1 MASPRPELKHGSE
14 LRGLVHA
21 TRSST
26 TEGRFG
32 RLFRW
37 LPAAAF
43 SEAALLAL
51 ARTMIQQEFDE
62 RRKNHEPLD
71 TPLDAFEPE
80 DENPTITAGYT
91 YVGQFVDHD
100 ITFDP
105 VSSLDRQNDPDAL
118 TDFRT
123 PRLDL
128 DSVYGM
134 GPDHQP
140 YLYHAD
146 GRRLLVGSDKSFDG
160 SGAHPDLPRNGGSPR
175 RALIGDK
182 RNDENLIVSQL
193 HATFLRFHNAVV
205 DRLEHANVP
214 ASRLFDEAQRLVRW
228 HYQWA
233 ILHDFLPAI
242 VGDDMAR
249 AVREGDHGRPDLRL
263 FRPVREAFMPVEF
276 SAAAYRFGHS
286 MVRPSYSLNTVAR
299 QATGGADVFHRI
311 PIFSADAGPQANLN
325 GFREIPD
332 GWAVDWSFFFK
343 GLPTPPG
350 SDGLAL
356 PQPSYRM
363 DTVLVDPLA
372 ALPEF
377 AGGPADRA
385 ILAFRNLLRG
395 WRLGL
400 PSGQS
405 VARFLGMT
413 PLPDDLLF
421 EDRAGFE
428 GVNRHQVYTA
438 YRSEFTRQAPLWYY
452 LLKEAELTRRHDVP
466 DPEGGGHHL
475 GAVGG
480 RIVAEVLVGLVWHD
494 RHSYLR
500 AEERWKPELV
510 GDTFSLADLI
520 RVAATAH

>member
-1 MASPRPELKHGSE
+1 
-14 LRGLVHA
+14 
-21 TRSST
+21 
-26 TEGRFG
+26 
-32 RLFRW
+32 
-37 LPAAAF
+37 
-43 SEAALLAL
+43 
-51 ARTMIQQEFDE
+51 MIV
-62 RRKNHEPLD
+62 NLD
-71 TPLDAFEPE
+71 TP
-80 DENPTITAGYT
+80 
-91 YVGQFVDHD
+91 
-100 ITFDP
+100 
-105 VSSLDRQNDPDAL
+105 DPDSVPVRDAATVML
-118 TDFRT
+118 VRDGAAGIEVFMLRRNLNSDFVGGAYVFPGGGVDPSDGGPEVEAVCVGRTDVEASKLLGVQQGGLAFWVAAIRESFEEAGVLLA
-123 PRLDL
+123 R
-128 DSVYGM
+128 
-134 GPDHQP
+134 
-140 YLYHAD
+140 HAD